1 VRGLEIRLNSYLIN
15 SAEINLIIER
25 RTCVALNTAIGSAHA
40 ILERRL
46 IQALTLGEFVRGKRE
61 TNLENVIVFSSQ
73 NG

>member
-1 VRGLEIRLNSYLIN
+1 
-15 SAEINLIIER
+15 
-25 RTCVALNTAIGSAHA
+25 VALNTAIGLAHA